1 MMFFVVYDFVIH
13 FLKINPIK
21 NTPQKRGILKMD
33 KNEMIME

>member
-1 MMFFVVYDFVIH
+1 MMFFVVYEYVNP
-13 FLKINPIK
+13 FLKFTPIK

>member
-1 MMFFVVYDFVIH
+1 MMFFVVYEYVNPFFEVY
-13 FLKINPIK
+13 PIK